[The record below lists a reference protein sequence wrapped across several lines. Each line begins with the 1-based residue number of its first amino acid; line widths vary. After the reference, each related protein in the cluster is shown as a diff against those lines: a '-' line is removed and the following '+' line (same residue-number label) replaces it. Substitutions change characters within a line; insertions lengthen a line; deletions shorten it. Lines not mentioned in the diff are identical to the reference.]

1 MTTDT
6 KVAKTYQHHYVC
18 NKPLCRRQHALKS
31 ALPRP
36 EHPSRLC
43 KCGATAWYRYTNFV
57 GDAKGVTRAHY
68 AFRDMVTAMPTDA
81 NYQPLK
87 AGETQLGSPPP
98 PPAPAT
104 GKNPWGRTPAPLPHN
119 LRQGR
124 RGWVVGTPEQ
134 ELKHALNLLDEVLS
148 SDKGLTGQEF
158 THFCNDAL
166 PFMHAH
172 GRQKY
177 TDSFA

>member
-6 KVAKTYQHHYVC
+6 KVAKTHQHHYVC
-18 NKPLCRRQHALKS
+18 NKPLCKRQHAVKS

-57 GDAKGVTRAHY
+57 GDAKTVTRAHY
-68 AFRDMVTAMPTDA
+68 AFRDMVTPTPTDA
-81 NYQPLK
+81 NYEPLDK
-87 AGETQLGSPPP
+87 TTPPP
-98 PPAPAT
+98 KVGPAPGT
-104 GKNPWGRTPAPLPHN
+104 PLNMFGRPHLQLPHH

-148 SDKGLTGQEF
+148 SDKGLTGQEY

-172 GRQKY
+172 GRQKF
-177 TDSFA
+177 TESFS